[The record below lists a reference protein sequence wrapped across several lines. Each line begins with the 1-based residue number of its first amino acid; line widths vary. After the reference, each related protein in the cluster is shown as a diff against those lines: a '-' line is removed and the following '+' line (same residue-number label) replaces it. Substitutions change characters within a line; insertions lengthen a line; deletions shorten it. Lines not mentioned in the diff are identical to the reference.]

1 MITFYC
7 KYPGF
12 VVKFD
17 KRIILWRYD
26 IGAEQGEL

>member
-12 VVKFD
+12 VVKSGE
-17 KRIILWRYD
+17 RIILWRYD
-26 IGAEQGEL
+26 IGAEKGG